1 MIIALAI
8 SLCLSLAGNI
18 ILALSKKS
26 GSKSEEV
33 VITPVPIEF
42 GKEDLQI
49 EPFHCRI
56 IVLKQFVSHMD
67 SEQLQEY
74 AINRLCSE
82 NLADF
87 FLKNPDFLG
96 FYYSE
101 NIYTDEVYLDYTI
114 KFVKQ

>member
-1 MIIALAI
+1 MTIALAI

-33 VITPVPIEF
+33 AITPIEF

-56 IVLKQFVSHMD
+56 VVLKQFVSHMD

-101 NIYTDEVYLDYTI
+101 NIYTDEVYLDYAI
-114 KFVKQ
+114 NFVKQ

>member
-1 MIIALAI
+1 MKDIIVLAI
-8 SLCLSLAGNI
+8 FLCLSLVGNI
-18 ILALSKKS
+18 ILVLSKKS

-33 VITPVPIEF
+33 AITPIEF

-49 EPFHCRI
+49 EPLHCRI
-56 IVLKQFVSHMD
+56 IVLKQFVGQMD
-67 SEQLQEY
+67 SKQLQEY

-101 NIYTDEVYLDYTI
+101 NIYNDEVYLDYT
-114 KFVKQ
+114 VKIVRQ

>member
-1 MIIALAI
+1 MTIALAI

-18 ILALSKKS
+18 LLALSKKKS
-26 GSKSEEV
+26 RNKSEEV
-33 VITPVPIEF
+33 VITPIEF
-42 GKEDLQI
+42 GKKDLQI

-67 SEQLQEY
+67 SEQLQKY

-114 KFVKQ
+114 NFVRQ